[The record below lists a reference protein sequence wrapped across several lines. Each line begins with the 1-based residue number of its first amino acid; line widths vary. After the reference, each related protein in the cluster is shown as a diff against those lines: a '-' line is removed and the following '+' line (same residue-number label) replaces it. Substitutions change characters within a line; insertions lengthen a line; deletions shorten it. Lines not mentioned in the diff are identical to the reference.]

1 MEDGLMQSTCI
12 RLTRS
17 SAAFPTAECR
27 LGVREQLNII
37 SSFIDGSPIYGMN
50 HEKSVEL
57 RAFVG
62 GE

>member
-1 MEDGLMQSTCI
+1 MKSTCI

-17 SAAFPTAECR
+17 SSAFPTIDCR

-37 SSFIDGSPIYGMN
+37 SSFVDGSPIYGID
-50 HEKSVEL
+50 HDKSVEL

-62 GE
+62 GK